1 MSHKPKGIAARAG
14 RWSAQH
20 RKTAIFGWLAVVLA
34 AFILGG
40 PFGTGTKT
48 TEQQAAGDSGR
59 AQSIADDAFPEST
72 TGAGETV
79 LIQSKTLKAADPEY
93 RAVVR
98 DLEKRM
104 DALPEAQKIAS
115 PYQPGGK
122 GLISPDKHSVQVSF
136 EVPGTLEQAKT
147 RVDATLAVT
156 KAVQKDHPGFHIAQF
171 GYGQLREGADGRV
184 RG

>member
-1 MSHKPKGIAARAG
+1 MSRKPKGIAARAG

-79 LIQSKTLKAADPEY
+79 LIQSKTLKAA
-93 RAVVR
+93 R
-98 DLEKRM
+98 
-104 DALPEAQKIAS
+104 S
-115 PYQPGGK
+115 
-122 GLISPDKHSVQVSF
+122 
-136 EVPGTLEQAKT
+136 
-147 RVDATLAVT
+147 
-156 KAVQKDHPGFHIAQF
+156 
-171 GYGQLREGADGRV
+171 
-184 RG
+184 